1 MRSAARTRA
10 RGGEERAQGES
21 PGAGSLRP
29 PLPGVRAPPAPS
41 GDRARA
47 PGLSRKHEVEP
58 AVHRFRQRYLL
69 RGDLLALPDAGPG
82 SLGLPQEPAPRGLLP
97 AGEPRGVGPRG
108 SGRVRAEPVVTRCSA
123 EAPRSGR
130 ARPNWT
136 GEARILLPPGRRGVR
151 TAMAATR
158 ELAKYRAA

>member
-97 AGEPRGVGPRG
+97 AG
-108 SGRVRAEPVVTRCSA
+108 SA
-123 EAPRSGR
+123 FNV
-130 ARPNWT
+130 ARKNRPFGT
-136 GEARILLPPGRRGVR
+136 FAS
-151 TAMAATR
+151 
-158 ELAKYRAA
+158 